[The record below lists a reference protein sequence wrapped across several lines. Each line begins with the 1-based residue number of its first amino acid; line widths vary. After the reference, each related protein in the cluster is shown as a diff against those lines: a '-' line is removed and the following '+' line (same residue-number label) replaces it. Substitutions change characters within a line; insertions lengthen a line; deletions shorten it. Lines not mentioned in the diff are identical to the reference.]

1 MSTATDLERRTPSRT
16 HPSNRRSRVQRPA
29 HQGSRPAATR
39 LDAAPAHPSAARRT
53 APAPPVPNVR
63 SANLK
68 RLVVCTDILAIALGI
83 AGAFV
88 VQALVRPVVP
98 DVREAQALI
107 VLVSL
112 PGWWLGLVSTR
123 LYTARANERPAD
135 EARHVV
141 TAATIGTATML
152 ATGFLLDVDRLSRG
166 WVLATYALTTAAL
179 LIGRAL
185 LRRRFTRLRRERQV
199 ARRVVIVGT
208 DQSALDLAS
217 SFERTPQAGYE
228 VAGFVGEA
236 GPGAR
241 PHVLGGLVDLERV
254 LAEQHATGVVVSLAS
269 VDCLVV
275 NRLTRRLT
283 EAGYHVALSSGL
295 CDIDATR
302 LLPQQVDGR
311 SMLYVEPIIRH
322 GWRRY
327 IKRAFD
333 VTVASAALTVS
344 APVIAV
350 AMVLIRIES
359 RGPILFRQ
367 QRVGL
372 AGEPFDMIKLRTMVP
387 DAEQRRRE
395 LLELNESDG
404 PLFKIKSDPRIT
416 RVGRV
421 LRRFSIDELPQFW
434 NVLRGDMS
442 VVGPRPALPEEMAE
456 WPADLRERTRV
467 LPGITGLWQVS
478 GRAETSFDDYARLD
492 LYYVDNWSLQHDWR
506 IVRKTFG
513 AVLRG
518 SGAS

>member
-1 MSTATDLERRTPSRT
+1 MTTATDLERRVPSRT
-16 HPSNRRSRVQRPA
+16 NSSNRRSRVRRPA
-29 HQGSRPAATR
+29 RAAARPAG
-39 LDAAPAHPSAARRT
+39 APARFEE
-53 APAPPVPNVR
+53 APKPVPLPPQHYVR
-63 SANLK
+63 SAQLK
-68 RLVVCTDILAIALGI
+68 RLVVGADVLAIAFGI
-83 AGAFV
+83 SAAFV
-88 VQALVRPVVP
+88 LQAAVRPVVS
-98 DVREAQALI
+98 DVRQAQAVI
-107 VLVSL
+107 VIASL
-112 PGWWLGLVSTR
+112 PGWWLGLVWTR

-141 TAATIGTATML
+141 AAATIGTATML
-152 ATGFLLDVDRLSRG
+152 ATGFLLDVDRLSRL
-166 WVLATYALTTAAL
+166 WVLAVCAFTTGAL
-179 LIGRAL
+179 LIDRAL

-199 ARRVVIVGT
+199 ARRVVVVGT
-208 DQSALDLAS
+208 DQSALDLATA
-217 SFERTPQAGYE
+217 FERKPEAGYE
-228 VAGFVGEA
+228 VVGFVGATNATVDE
-236 GPGAR
+236 R
-241 PHVLGGLVDLERV
+241 VLGGLADLERV
-254 LAEQHATGVVVSLAS
+254 LAEQHAIGVVVSLAS
-269 VDCLVV
+269 VDCLLV
-275 NRLTRRLT
+275 NRMTRRLT

-322 GWRRY
+322 GWRRN

-333 VTVASAALTVS
+333 VTVATGALTLS

-350 AMVLIRIES
+350 AMALIRLES
-359 RGPILFRQ
+359 RGPIFFRQ

-372 AGEPFDMIKLRTMVP
+372 GGEQFDMIKLRTMVP

-395 LLELNESDG
+395 LLDLNESDG
-404 PLFKIKSDPRIT
+404 PLFKIKADPRIT

-442 VVGPRPALPEEMAE
+442 VVGPRPALPEEAAE
-456 WPADLRERTRV
+456 WSVELRERTRV

-478 GRAETSFDDYARLD
+478 GRAQTSFDDYARLD